1 MELMPLAAIGW
12 IAILVSAAA
21 IVIGGWLIVSLHLQ
35 GGAVREQLARRVIDD
50 TVLFGIWFLGLAG
63 GIGLLLEKSW
73 SRWAV
78 ELFCWVLAALV
89 LMSSYSRLR
98 VAEEPKSRVFMGH
111 LLFLMP
117 VVAFCAAAILTLRS
131 DAAQRLLGQ

>member
-12 IAILVSAAA
+12 IAILLSGAA

-35 GGAVREQLARRVIDD
+35 GGAQREQLARRVIDD

-63 GIGLLLEKSW
+63 GVGLLLEKSW
-73 SRWAV
+73 SRWVV

-98 VAEEPKSRVFMGH
+98 VAEEPKSRVLMGH

-117 VVAFCAAAILTLRS
+117 VIAFCAAAILTLRS

>member
-1 MELMPLAAIGW
+1 MELMSLAAIGW
-12 IAILVSAAA
+12 IAILLSGAA
-21 IVIGGWLIVSLHLQ
+21 ILIGGWLIASLHLQ
-35 GGAVREQLARRVIDD
+35 GGAQREQLARRVIDD

-98 VAEEPKSRVFMGH
+98 VAEEPKSRVLMGH
-111 LLFLMP
+111 LLFIIP
-117 VVAFCAAAILTLRS
+117 VIAFCAAAILTLRS

>member
-1 MELMPLAAIGW
+1 MDLMPLAAIGW
-12 IAILVSAAA
+12 IAILLSAAA
-21 IVIGGWLIVSLHLQ
+21 IAVGAWLIVSLHLQ
-35 GGAVREQLARRVIDD
+35 GGDQREQLARRVIDD

-98 VAEEPKSRVFMGH
+98 VAEEPKSRVLMGH
-111 LLFLMP
+111 LLFIIP
-117 VVAFCAAAILTLRS
+117 VIAFCAAAILTLRS

>member
-12 IAILVSAAA
+12 IAILVSAVA
-21 IVIGGWLIVSLHLQ
+21 ILAGGWLIVSLHLQ
-35 GGAVREQLARRVIDD
+35 GGAQREQLARGVIDD

-63 GIGLLLEKSW
+63 GVGLLLEKSW
-73 SRWAV
+73 SRWAL

-98 VAEEPKSRVFMGH
+98 VAVEPKSRVLMGH
-111 LLFLMP
+111 LLFLVP
-117 VVAFCAAAILTLRS
+117 VIAFCAAAILTLRS

>member
-12 IAILVSAAA
+12 IAILLSGAA
-21 IVIGGWLIVSLHLQ
+21 IVIGGWLIASLPLQ
-35 GGAVREQLARRVIDD
+35 GGAQREQLARRVIDD

-73 SRWAV
+73 SRWAL

-98 VAEEPKSRVFMGH
+98 VAEEPKSRVLMGH
-111 LLFLMP
+111 LLFIIP
-117 VVAFCAAAILTLRS
+117 VIAFCAAAILTLRS

>member
-12 IAILVSAAA
+12 IAILLSGAA

-35 GGAVREQLARRVIDD
+35 GGAQREQLARRVIDD

-73 SRWAV
+73 SRWAL

-98 VAEEPKSRVFMGH
+98 VAEEPKSRVLMGH
-111 LLFLMP
+111 LLFIIP
-117 VVAFCAAAILTLRS
+117 VIAFCAAAILTLRS